1 MKIIEKHASGSRL
14 RRVLQNSL
22 LVIVMLVAFL
32 GFFAA
37 CWYVRIY
44 GRIGFDSVIFT
55 LTGGLGG
62 VSTDLLEK
70 FITGA
75 VLPAVVCTA
84 AAAVLLFWPWNWKR
98 WIPVTV
104 SLVLSVGLLVHAAF
118 NVELVEYILNSNR
131 TTNLYEDEYRDPE
144 DVAITFPEEKRNLI
158 YIYMES
164 METSY
169 LDKGQGG
176 ALEYNLI
183 PELTQLAKENINFS
197 HNDQVGGFRQV
208 TGASWTIGAMVA
220 HTGGVPLKVPDG
232 IDDWQNGYGKDGE
245 FLDGLTNI
253 TSILDA
259 AGYYQT
265 LMVGSVVGFGGR
277 DTFYENHGVDRIY
290 DLVTGRQDGLVN
302 YNYWND

>member
-1 MKIIEKHASGSRL
+1 MKIIEKHALGSRL
-14 RRVLQNSL
+14 RRMLQNSL

-118 NVELVEYILNSNR
+118 NVELVEYILNSKTAAAAVQTPGR
-131 TTNLYEDEYRDPE
+131 ERSAGSQRSAKDGCRPHGSG
-144 DVAITFPEEKRNLI
+144 P
-158 YIYMES
+158 
-164 METSY
+164 
-169 LDKGQGG
+169 
-176 ALEYNLI
+176 
-183 PELTQLAKENINFS
+183 PEL
-197 HNDQVGGFRQV
+197 R
-208 TGASWTIGAMVA
+208 AS
-220 HTGGVPLKVPDG
+220 
-232 IDDWQNGYGKDGE
+232 Y
-245 FLDGLTNI
+245 FLCQQR
-253 TSILDA
+253 
-259 AGYYQT
+259 AG
-265 LMVGSVVGFGGR
+265 
-277 DTFYENHGVDRIY
+277 
-290 DLVTGRQDGLVN
+290 
-302 YNYWND
+302 W